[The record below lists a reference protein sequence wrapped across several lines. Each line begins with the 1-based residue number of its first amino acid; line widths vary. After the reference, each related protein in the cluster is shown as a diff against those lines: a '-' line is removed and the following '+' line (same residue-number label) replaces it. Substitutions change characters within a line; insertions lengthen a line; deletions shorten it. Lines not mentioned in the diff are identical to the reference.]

1 MRFDP
6 IFGEANEIVGYLDDM
21 GNEWTVEQVEDYWD
35 FSGNEP
41 DGMWLDEDALNSVGW
56 GSDESYGG
64 W

>member
-6 IFGEANEIVGYLDDM
+6 IFGEANQIAGYLDDM

-35 FSGNEP
+35 VSGNEP

-56 GSDESYGG
+56 GVDESYGG